1 MTLPTISGSRNVG
14 LVRGLGLLAAAAIL
28 IGDVIGSGVFL
39 KARVMTCNVETPG
52 LVVLVWIVAGLLSLT
67 GALTYAELSAMMPR
81 AGGEYVFI
89 RQAYG
94 PLLGFLYGWTRFWVA
109 STGAMAGLAAGF
121 AIFINVVTNGMLANH
136 QWTLE
141 PAGWRL
147 SMTGLQGAAIAA
159 LLVVTTLNCA
169 AIAFS
174 GRVASAFTVLKIAL
188 VLTVGVGAL
197 LLADGS
203 WTHFALSN
211 DGGACEGVP
220 AAARGGAAGF
230 GAAMLGALW
239 AYNGWNE
246 VTYVA
251 EEVKDPQRNL
261 PLAIIGGI
269 SVIALLYVFV
279 NAAYFYVLTPTEIAS
294 LSASSSVAT
303 EVITRVLG
311 PSAASAMAG
320 VLAMSI
326 FGSLLI
332 ASLVCARIPYAM
344 ARDGLFFRGLSRVS
358 PRTRVPVRALFAQAA
373 WAIVLVLSGSF
384 DTLTDYAVFS
394 ILIFVSLATASVF
407 VFRRT
412 LPDAERGYRTWGY
425 PVVPALFLL
434 VSGWLVI
441 STLLTTPGRALAGLA
456 LMVVGLPFYWYW
468 SSYSERS
475 SA

>member
-1 MTLPTISGSRNVG
+1 
-14 LVRGLGLLAAAAIL
+14 
-28 IGDVIGSGVFL
+28 
-39 KARVMTCNVETPG
+39 
-52 LVVLVWIVAGLLSLT
+52 
-67 GALTYAELSAMMPR
+67 
-81 AGGEYVFI
+81 
-89 RQAYG
+89 
-94 PLLGFLYGWTRFWVA
+94 
-109 STGAMAGLAAGF
+109 
-121 AIFINVVTNGMLANH
+121 
-136 QWTLE
+136 
-141 PAGWRL
+141 
-147 SMTGLQGAAIAA
+147 
-159 LLVVTTLNCA
+159 
-169 AIAFS
+169 
-174 GRVASAFTVLKIAL
+174 
-188 VLTVGVGAL
+188 
-197 LLADGS
+197 
-203 WTHFALSN
+203 
-211 DGGACEGVP
+211 
-220 AAARGGAAGF
+220 
-230 GAAMLGALW
+230 
-239 AYNGWNE
+239 
-246 VTYVA
+246 
-251 EEVKDPQRNL
+251 
-261 PLAIIGGI
+261 
-269 SVIALLYVFV
+269 
-279 NAAYFYVLTPTEIAS
+279 
-294 LSASSSVAT
+294 
-303 EVITRVLG
+303 
-311 PSAASAMAG
+311 
-320 VLAMSI
+320 MSI